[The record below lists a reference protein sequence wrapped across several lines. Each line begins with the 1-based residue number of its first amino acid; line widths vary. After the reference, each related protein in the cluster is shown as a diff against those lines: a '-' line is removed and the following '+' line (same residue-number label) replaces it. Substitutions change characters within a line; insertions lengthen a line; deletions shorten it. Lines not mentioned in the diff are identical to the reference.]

1 MFFPFIG
8 WVKCFSSI
16 VRYLGKINELYK
28 NVMTI
33 FMDNKVLSK
42 HSDRKFSKS
51 WEYTLGEGS
60 QI

>member
-1 MFFPFIG
+1 MA
-8 WVKCFSSI
+8 
-16 VRYLGKINELYK
+16 
-28 NVMTI
+28 I

-51 WEYTLGEGS
+51 WEYALGEGS